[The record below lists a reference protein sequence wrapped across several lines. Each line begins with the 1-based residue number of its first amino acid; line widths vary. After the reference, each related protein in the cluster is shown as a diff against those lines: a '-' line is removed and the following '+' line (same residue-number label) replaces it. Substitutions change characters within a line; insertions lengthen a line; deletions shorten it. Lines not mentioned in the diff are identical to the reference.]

1 MGLGAG
7 SAVLRAQVVEILQPA
22 QILIALLRQLINKP
36 TCGRAMRAANLL
48 PLASSAQRSCCR
60 CASRGL
66 A

>member
-22 QILIALLRQLINKP
+22 QSLIALLRQLINKL
-36 TCGRAMRAANLL
+36 TCDRAMRAANVL
-48 PLASSAQRSCCR
+48 PLTSSAQGSCRR